1 MQNPN
6 LRILTYDLGKNC
18 FVFVSNKETV
28 KLIIAVASLKHK
40 ADLLAGK
47 KMIIQVENLVKH
59 YGKVK
64 AVDGVSFSVEVGEI
78 FGLLGPNGAG
88 KTTLMEILCGLRRF
102 DEGKVTVND
111 LDIVKDAY
119 KVRATIGFCPQETLL
134 YDLLSVRENL
144 AFSAALYSLDGKKF
158 KERVEFSTKV
168 LGVGEFLNRRAQQ
181 LSGGMRRRAN
191 LAASIIHDPPIV
203 ILDEPTVGF
212 DPTIKREFW
221 ELIKNL
227 KSSGKTVL
235 LSTHDM
241 YEADA
246 ICDRVAIMEKGK
258 VAALDKPRVLKETI
272 GGEPAIHVRVKD
284 SQTKKTIAILKE
296 YSATLL
302 GDEVQITTKN
312 PLGIMTDVS
321 NKLASQGILP
331 EKIEVVEPTL
341 EDVFMKLSGRKLTE
355 ETI

>member
-1 MQNPN
+1 
-6 LRILTYDLGKNC
+6 
-18 FVFVSNKETV
+18 
-28 KLIIAVASLKHK
+28 
-40 ADLLAGK
+40 
-47 KMIIQVENLVKH
+47 MIIEVDGLVKH
-59 YGKVK
+59 YGNVK
-64 AVDGVSFSVEVGEI
+64 AVDDVSFGVNEGET

-102 DEGKVTVND
+102 DSGKVTVSGFD
-111 LDIVKDAY
+111 LIKDAY
-119 KVRATIGFCPQETLL
+119 KVRGVIGFCPQETLL

-144 AFSAALYSLDGKKF
+144 AFSAALYSLDRRKF
-158 KERVEFSTKV
+158 NERVEFASNV
-168 LGVGEFLNRRAQQ
+168 LGIGEFLNRRAQQ

-241 YEADA
+241 YEADE

-272 GGEPAIHVRVKD
+272 GGATAIHVRVKE
-284 SQTKKTIAILKE
+284 SQTKKALSILEK
-296 YSATLL
+296 YNPSLL
-302 GDEVQITTKN
+302 GDEVQIPAKN
-312 PLGIMTDVS
+312 PLATMTEVS
-321 NKLASQGILP
+321 SKLASEGILTD
-331 EKIEVVEPTL
+331 KIEVVEPTL
-341 EDVFMKLSGRKLTE
+341 EDVFIKLSGRKLTE
-355 ETI
+355 DSA